1 MLFSA
6 ARYSFM
12 VFCALCVIVTVASA
26 APEKSDAA
34 ADRARIETILAA
46 HDKLHPGL
54 DAYMDSVA
62 DDFILMPNRGALIEG
77 KAAYRS
83 HILDFYNSG
92 SIRIRHEVVAVHS
105 FPEVV
110 IARGRAVGT
119 FTAADGAVSAFE
131 TRNLFIFRRLAENKL
146 QVWQIIYNDAA

>member
-1 MLFSA
+1 MTSSA
-6 ARYSFM
+6 TRTSFM
-12 VFCALCVIVTVASA
+12 FICVLCAVVTVASA
-26 APEKSDAA
+26 APKQSG

-46 HDKLHPGL
+46 HDRLHPGL
-54 DAYMDSVA
+54 DEYMASVA

-77 KAAYRS
+77 KAAYRR
-83 HILDFYNSG
+83 HVLDFYNSG
-92 SIRIRHEVVAVHS
+92 SIRIRHEVVEVHS

-119 FTAADGAVSAFE
+119 FTAPDGAVSAFE
-131 TRNLFIFRRLAENKL
+131 TRNLFIFRRLADNKL